1 MNNPIFIFSLD
12 LIIKSA
18 NYAFHKLTSEL
29 FFFPLFFW
37 ESSAGD
43 FWSSNPN
50 KLLHVRHFAASNQY
64 NRPDL
69 FKKHDG
75 HTEVSV
81 CAVIGGFRSSAFVSF
96 FTFGVCLFYLLFW
109 LKAMKNVIVNGWKRE
124 VNNYDWTQQTRI
136 KNR

>member
-12 LIIKSA
+12 LIIESA

-29 FFFPLFFW
+29 CFFLFFS
-37 ESSAGD
+37 ESSASE

-64 NRPDL
+64 NRPGL
-69 FKKHDG
+69 FKKHDC

-109 LKAMKNVIVNGWKRE
+109 LKAMKNVIVNGSKRE